1 MTNINQTLIGT
12 AFDSV
17 QSRSGQLQAVIKT
30 VGIQG
35 PLGLRSHEVNLDDI
49 DGVHAVNLRG
59 SRIVNTASLTRIQPQ
74 GCGPI
79 AHVASIGSKDANPG
93 TISYSTTE
101 ARLID
106 VFKAQGMGYARVG
119 ITINAVVP
127 AAIQTPFIDTQPAD
141 LGANMNE
148 KIPIGRGGNFDE
160 VVGLLVRMI
169 SPSCSFNT
177 GFAFEVSGQH
187 ATH

>member
-1 MTNINQTLIGT
+1 MTNVNQTRIGT

-59 SRIVNTASLTRIQPQ
+59 SRVVNTTSITRMQPQ
-74 GCGPI
+74 GCCPL
-79 AHVASIGSKDANPG
+79 AHVASIGGKEANPG
-93 TISYSTTE
+93 TISYSSTE
-101 ARLID
+101 ARLVD
-106 VFKAQGMGYARVG
+106 MVKAQGMAYARDG

-127 AAIQTPFIDTQPAD
+127 AAVQPPFIDTQPAD
-141 LGANMNE
+141 ISANMNE
-148 KIPIGRGGNFDE
+148 KIPIERGGNFDE
-160 VVGLLVRMI
+160 VVELLMRMI
-169 SPSCSFNT
+169 SPSCSFTT
-177 GFAFEVSGQH
+177 GFAFDVSGQH
-187 ATH
+187 ATY